1 MDNKVKISCI
11 SFLIIGI
18 IVLSGIG
25 LWSYQVQPKKEY
37 LRIHIRANS
46 NLQTDQ
52 SIKYQIKDE
61 IVKFL
66 TPYIAE
72 CKTKSQAT
80 DMLNG
85 KLKEIQAICDKTL
98 KANRYSYTSK
108 ASVRREEFPLRIY
121 DGLTLEQGFYDAL
134 IVELGSGEG
143 DNWWCVVYPPLCF
156 VGQGQAYQY
165 KSKILD
171 VINDFF
177 CKEKK

>member
-1 MDNKVKISCI
+1 MDSKIRISCI
-11 SFLIIGI
+11 SFLIVGI

-25 LWSYQVQPKKEY
+25 LWSFKAQPEKEY

-52 SIKYQIKDE
+52 SVKYLIKDE

-72 CKTKSQAT
+72 CKTKAQAS
-80 DMLNG
+80 DALNSN
-85 KLKEIQAICDKTL
+85 LENIQRICDQIL
-98 KANRYSYTSK
+98 KDNGFNYNSK
-108 ASVRREEFPLRIY
+108 ASVKEEEFPLRIY
-121 DGLTLEQGFYDAL
+121 NGLTLEQGFYEAL
-134 IVELGSGEG
+134 IVELGSGNG

-165 KSKILD
+165 RSKILD

>member
-1 MDNKVKISCI
+1 MDSKIKISCI
-11 SFLIIGI
+11 SFLIVGI

-25 LWSYQVQPKKEY
+25 LWSYKAQPKKEY

-52 SIKYQIKDE
+52 SVKYEIKDE
-61 IVKFL
+61 VVKFL

-72 CKTKSQAT
+72 CKTKEQAVN
-80 DMLNG
+80 MLNANLNNIE
-85 KLKEIQAICDKTL
+85 KICDKML
-98 KANRYSYTSK
+98 KQKGFNYYSK
-108 ASVRREEFPLRIY
+108 ASVKEEEFPLRVY

-134 IVELGSGEG
+134 IVELGSGKG

-156 VGQGQAYQY
+156 VGQGQSYQY
-165 KSKILD
+165 RSKILD